1 MGGDTMTDRL
11 PVIGVIGNLKGT
23 SDGHQR
29 DNLAA
34 IVGQN
39 IANAGCN
46 LLTADVG
53 NGVNLTAKAF
63 CLSPYRVGKSIGIR
77 PLPNSTLKGRK
88 SVARRTDWVEIVL
101 STSDSS
107 AASTNHAVVGSA
119 DVLVAIAG
127 GDEIQAPL
135 ENAIA
140 SGKPVI
146 VLLGKGQK
154 IGSYTART
162 KPKGVELAKD
172 RASLIDKLS
181 NAIVPFA
188 LTKPTFSK
196 LKGVYETDSSKVH
209 SCTIVFPNTCSIRMS
224 EALDKVVSGITAK
237 FKSSNLNVCKH
248 DFMRGAQDLA
258 SVLRQ
263 ADVFGSY
270 DQGFAAP
277 MQPPPSVKGKRGII
291 CYMNIPTYPDGQG
304 HIDLWDDDAPVGS
317 SYWAGNPIW
326 FWHLS

>member
-1 MGGDTMTDRL
+1 MTERL
-11 PVIGVIGNLKGT
+11 PIIGVTGKLSST
-23 SDGHQR
+23 SDGNQT

-34 IVGQN
+34 LVGQY
-39 IANAGCN
+39 IADAGCN

-53 NGVNLTAKAF
+53 GGINLAARAF
-63 CLSPYRVGKSIGIR
+63 CLAPHRVGKSIGIR
-77 PLPNSTLKGRK
+77 PANSPPRGRK
-88 SVARRTDWVEIVL
+88 RRSVGNRTEWVEIVL
-101 STSDSS
+101 STPAPTISENDAFVDSS
-107 AASTNHAVVGSA
+107 DVIIAV
-119 DVLVAIAG
+119 AG
-127 GDEIQAPL
+127 EEETQAQL
-135 ENAIA
+135 EYATA

-146 VLLGKGQK
+146 ALLGKGQK
-154 IGSYTART
+154 IGIYTART
-162 KPKGVELAKD
+162 TPKGVELAKNG
-172 RASLIDKLS
+172 ASLVDKLS
-181 NAIVPFA
+181 KAISPFA
-188 LTKPTFSK
+188 LTKPTFAK
-196 LKGVYETDSSKVH
+196 LKNVYETDASKVH
-209 SCTIVFPNTCSIRMS
+209 SCTINFPNTCAIRMS

-237 FKSSNLNVCKH
+237 FKSSHLNVCEH

-270 DQGFAAP
+270 DQGFQAP
-277 MQPPPSVKGKRGII
+277 MQAPPSVKGKRGII